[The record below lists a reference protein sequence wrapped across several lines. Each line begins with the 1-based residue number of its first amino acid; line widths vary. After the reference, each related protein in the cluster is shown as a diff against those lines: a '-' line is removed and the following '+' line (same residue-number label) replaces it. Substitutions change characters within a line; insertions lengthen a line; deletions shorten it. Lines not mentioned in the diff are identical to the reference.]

1 MKSFT
6 FFQSDAAFLHSK
18 FICLLTSLRSISHSN
33 FLKRSGYTSQLPAQT
48 PTCSALHW
56 VSSEQLAA
64 SLYPVQCLPLSPHTD
79 NIHTAIHLNIR
90 ESNVLNTLWM
100 FLTIPWLRNTF
111 PPLVLWFLIREL
123 TLIASR
129 VRRSVLPLIWQTLPQ
144 HHSAD
149 NTLQISCSKSIFI
162 FSRTYGLKKSS
173 SVLFQRPLPR
183 PGKGCWPQPLLG
195 SSFWPLQLRGRLLR
209 PPSPSGPSPRG
220 LRVTWP
226 LAVRGAGNTGITG
239 LISLGVVITRCQP
252 PGAPDAP
259 ASAECEVAVPSSAHS
274 RCQIYNLYCLFF
286 VTQSPPCLP
295 PPGAHIAPV

>member
-64 SLYPVQCLPLSPHTD
+64 SLYPVQCLPLSPMSHTLT
-79 NIHTAIHLNIR
+79 IHMFNRTPSQHQRIECIKNSLN
-90 ESNVLNTLWM
+90 V
-100 FLTIPWLRNTF
+100 FLTIPVTKKHVSSLGSLKLDPRINAYCILRA
-111 PPLVLWFLIREL
+111 PLRAPANYLTNLPRHVVLFI
-123 TLIASR
+123 
-129 VRRSVLPLIWQTLPQ
+129 
-144 HHSAD
+144 
-149 NTLQISCSKSIFI
+149 IFI
-162 FSRTYGLKKSS
+162 FSRTYGIKKSS

-183 PGKGCWPQPLLG
+183 PGKGCGPRPLLG
-195 SSFWPLQLRGRLLR
+195 TSFWPLQLRGRLLR
-209 PPSPSGPSPRG
+209 PPPPSGPPPRG
-220 LRVTWP
+220 LRVTRS

-252 PGAPDAP
+252 LGSPR
-259 ASAECEVAVPSSAHS
+259 SS
-274 RCQIYNLYCLFF
+274 RCSRLRWVRGRCPQL
-286 VTQSPPCLP
+286 SPF
-295 PPGAHIAPV
+295 